1 MAPAS
6 RKRHKSASRPGQPL
20 PGRVWQLGG
29 HAIGLGVA
37 GYFYLQAQH
46 RTPAAAPAAH
56 VPAPAAAPPAKHAE
70 KKNATADPAAAA
82 AAAKPRFDFYTIL
95 PEMEV
100 VVPEAQK
107 SARPS
112 GVDKNSVYLL
122 QIGSFRSFAE
132 ADSLKARLALLGVES
147 KIETVSSGDKEVWHR
162 VRVGPYSDPRELNK
176 IRTRL
181 LNNNINAI
189 LMQVKG

>member
-1 MAPAS
+1 
-6 RKRHKSASRPGQPL
+6 
-20 PGRVWQLGG
+20 VWLLGG
-29 HAIGLGVA
+29 LAIGLGVA

-46 RTPAAAPAAH
+46 RTPAAAPAAQ
-56 VPAPAAAPPAKHAE
+56 VPAPAAAPAAKHTE
-70 KKNATADPAAAA
+70 KKNASPNPAAT
-82 AAAKPRFDFYTIL
+82 AKPRFDFYTIL

-107 SARPS
+107 SAQPN
-112 GVDKNSVYLL
+112 GADKNSVYLL
-122 QIGSFRSFAE
+122 QIGSFRNFAE

-147 KIETVSSGDKEVWHR
+147 KIETVSSSDKEVWHR
-162 VRVGPYSDPRELNK
+162 VRVGPYSDARELNK

>member
-1 MAPAS
+1 MAQAS

-20 PGRVWQLGG
+20 PGWVWLLGG
-29 HAIGLGVA
+29 LAIGLGVA

-46 RTPAAAPAAH
+46 RTPAAAPAAQ
-56 VPAPAAAPPAKHAE
+56 VPAPAAAPAAKHTE
-70 KKNATADPAAAA
+70 KKNASPNPAAT
-82 AAAKPRFDFYTIL
+82 AKPRFDFYTIL

-107 SARPS
+107 SAQPN
-112 GVDKNSVYLL
+112 GADKNSVYLL
-122 QIGSFRSFAE
+122 QIGSFRNFAE

-147 KIETVSSGDKEVWHR
+147 KIETVSSSDKEVWHR
-162 VRVGPYSDPRELNK
+162 VRVGPYSDARELNK